1 MKKFVFFDLDD
12 TLFDFHKAEHIAL
25 TKTLIELGLEPKRQ
39 VLDLYSDIN
48 AAHWK
53 MLEQGKLTREQV
65 KVQRYA
71 CLFENIGVNQDP
83 VKAARIYE
91 KFLSQG
97 HYYIDGAEQV
107 LRQLHGTCSMYL
119 VSNGST
125 DIQRS
130 RIASSDIEQYFDGIF
145 ISEEVGY
152 NKPSKAY
159 FDVCFAQIPDFEK
172 EKAVILGDSLSSDI
186 LGGQNAG
193 ITTVWFNPKHLQS
206 TTNITPDYEI
216 GGLME
221 FVQLLEDM

>member
-25 TKTLIELGLEPKRQ
+25 TKTLMELGLQPEEK
-39 VLDLYSDIN
+39 VLELYSEIN
-48 AAHWK
+48 IAHWK

-71 CLFENIGVNQDP
+71 RFFERLGIRQDP

-97 HYYIDGAEQV
+97 HYYIDGAEA
-107 LRQLHGTCSMYL
+107 LLKRLHGVYPMYL
-119 VSNGST
+119 MSNGST

-130 RIASSDIEQYFDGIF
+130 RIGSSDIERYLEAVF

-152 NKPSKAY
+152 NKPAKEY
-159 FDVCFAQIPDFEK
+159 FDACFATIPDFDK
-172 EKAVILGDSLSSDI
+172 AQAVIVGDSLSSDI

-193 ITTVWFNPKHLQS
+193 ITTVWFNPKHLEN
-206 TTNITPDYEI
+206 TTKITPDYEI

-221 FVQLLEDM
+221 LVNLLKEV